1 VKFHELFISR
11 YFVRFL
17 NVDFMRSMLSKVC
30 ECSFHD
36 DCEHSFCFKGDF
48 FLFIVSYLVSIV
60 AWHWL
65 LNVNYCLPSPIV
77 PSHHLSLLFVTNYY
91 HCLLSQGIVVW
102 SFLLV
107 VIDGYYMPLSK
118 VHVHLLL
125 LFPSWSYSSLVI
137 VVVDIL
143 LSCWIS
149 PPLPLPSP
157 SPSPLPP
164 ICVLC
169 MYWIWTKWSSF
180 NLQPQTTNKVSF
192 TFFFKINFK
201 KLFFFLFFSY
211 GS

>member
-1 VKFHELFISR
+1 MGEIKILIVIFFFILVSANFVKFHELFISR

-17 NVDFMRSMLSKVC
+17 NVDNMRSMLPKVC

-107 VIDGYYMPLSK
+107 VIDGYYMPLLK

-125 LFPSWSYSSLVI
+125 LFPCWSYSSLV

-143 LSCWIS
+143 LLYWIS
-149 PPLPLPSP
+149 PHF
-157 SPSPLPP
+157 
-164 ICVLC
+164 CFMHVLDLKQ
-169 MYWIWTKWSSF
+169 MESIQSSTS
-180 NLQPQTTNKVSF
+180 NNKQGKF
-192 TFFFKINFK
+192 YF
-201 KLFFFLFFSY
+201 
-211 GS
+211 